1 MTRLLRDVEEVV
13 LYPTYG
19 FKRGTDWIIPV
30 RGKVQEPRDVE
41 AVFNT
46 LFGRL
51 TNRGASDTSRF
62 KSRIADLLADD
73 ESREDV
79 RVQYDKD
86 PDQTEYRIANAAGGF
101 PETDENGIVEGT
113 LTLPDVV
120 AQRLLTQQG
129 STDGWLT
136 YRAVSADHTGIGR
149 VRLIGPTGVSVIS
162 DIDDTIKVTEIP
174 AGAHIFV
181 TNTFCRDFVA
191 TTELTA
197 RYKALGDAAFHYV
210 SGGPW
215 QLYRPVSTFLI
226 GGRHFPEG
234 TFHMK
239 SLTGGIRTPV
249 TSLEDLSR
257 FVLPGGTFEHKVSQ
271 ITTLMER
278 FPGRKFILIGDSGE
292 KDPEIYR
299 QVQSAFGAQV
309 QEIII
314 RDLTN
319 ARQLQPGRLDGM
331 VVVEAPTVVA
341 GVSQFGH

>member
-1 MTRLLRDVEEVV
+1 MIRQLRDVEEVV

-19 FKRGTDWIIPV
+19 FKRGADWIIPV

-51 TNRGASDTSRF
+51 PNRGAGDTSRF

-86 PDQTEYRIANAAGGF
+86 PDQTEYRITNAAGGF

-191 TTELTA
+191 TTELTG

-226 GGRHFPEG
+226 GGRHVPEG

-271 ITTLMER
+271 ITKLMER

-299 QVQSAFGAQV
+299 HVQSVFGAQV

-319 ARQLQPGRLDGM
+319 ARQLEPGRLDGM
-331 VVVEAPTVVA
+331 VRVEAPTVVA